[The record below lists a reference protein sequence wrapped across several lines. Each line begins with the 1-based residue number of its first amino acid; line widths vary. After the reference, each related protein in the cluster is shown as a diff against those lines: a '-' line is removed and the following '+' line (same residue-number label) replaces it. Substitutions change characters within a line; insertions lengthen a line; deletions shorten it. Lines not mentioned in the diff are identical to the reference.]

1 MTKLAVSSGD
11 PAGIGPDICIKA
23 FGSKTELHYSP
34 VIFGDPNLFKERAKA
49 LGQKIDL
56 QIYRGENEELLSN
69 NCLWIK
75 PHDLKQS
82 VKPGEP
88 DVFYAKYLID
98 LFEDAIYKTISNEFN
113 GLVTGPINKEL
124 MNKGGV
130 AFQGHTEVLTK
141 FAKDKNVLMMLA
153 TKDMRV
159 ALATTHVSL
168 AEVPKMITRNNL
180 FKCLTTLRDDLRTKW
195 KIKNPCIKILGLNP
209 HAGDGGFIGKEDQEI
224 IAPLVSELNKE
235 DFNIV
240 GPVSADTAFIKK
252 YDDQRVDAILAMFH
266 DQGLPVIKTLGF
278 GKIVNITLGLPFVR
292 TSVDHGTAY
301 DMAGN
306 DKVDESSMLEAA
318 NLAALIASYQ

>member
-23 FGSKTELHYSP
+23 FGSKTKLDYSP
-34 VIFGDPNLFKERAKA
+34 VIFGDPNLFKERAKI
-49 LGQKIDL
+49 LGRKVDL
-56 QIYRGENEELLSN
+56 QIYQGESEELLSN

-130 AFQGHTEVLTK
+130 AFQGHTEVLTR

-153 TKDMRV
+153 TEDMRV

-168 AEVPKMITRNNL
+168 AEVPEKITRSNL
-180 FKCLTTLRDDLRTKW
+180 VNCLTILRDDLRTKW
-195 KIKNPCIKILGLNP
+195 NIKNPYIKILGLNP
-209 HAGDGGFIGKEDQEI
+209 HAGDGGFIGKEDKEI
-224 IAPLVSELNKE
+224 IAPLVSELNKK

-252 YDDQRVDAILAMFH
+252 YDNQRVDAILAMFH

-306 DKVDESSMLEAA
+306 DQVDESSILEAA

>member
-75 PHDLKQS
+75 PHNLKQS

-88 DVFYAKYLID
+88 DIFYAKYLLD

-180 FKCLTTLRDDLRTKW
+180 FKCLTTLRDDLRAKW

>member
-75 PHDLKQS
+75 PHNLKQS

-88 DVFYAKYLID
+88 DIFYAKYLLD

-195 KIKNPCIKILGLNP
+195 KIKSPCIKILGLNP

>member
-23 FGSKTELHYSP
+23 FGTKTKLNYSP
-34 VIFGDPNLFKERAKA
+34 VIFGDPVLFKERSKI

-69 NCLWIK
+69 NCLWIL
-75 PHDLKQS
+75 PHDLEQS
-82 VKPGEP
+82 VKPGVP
-88 DVFYAKYLID
+88 DDSYANYLID
-98 LFEDAIYKTISNEFN
+98 LFEDAIEKTASNEFQ

-124 MNKGGV
+124 MNKGGI
-130 AFQGHTEVLTK
+130 AFKGHTEVLAR
-141 FAKDKNVLMMLA
+141 FSKDNKVLMMLA
-153 TKDMRV
+153 TADLRV

-168 AEVPKMITRNNL
+168 AEVPKMITRDHLIN
-180 FKCLTTLRDDLRTKW
+180 CLTILRDDFRTKW
-195 KIKNPCIKILGLNP
+195 KLQKPCIKILGLNP
-209 HAGDGGFIGKEDQEI
+209 HAGDGGFIGKEDHEI
-224 IAPLVSELNKE
+224 IAPLVSELNKK

-252 YDDQRVDAILAMFH
+252 YDKQRVDAILAMFH

-301 DMAGN
+301 DMAGS
-306 DKVDESSMLEAA
+306 DQVDESSMLEAA
-318 NLAALIASYQ
+318 NLAALIASYR

>member
-88 DVFYAKYLID
+88 NVLYAKYLID

-130 AFQGHTEVLTK
+130 AFQGHTEVLTR

-153 TKDMRV
+153 TEGMRV

-168 AEVPKMITRNNL
+168 AEVPEMITRNNL
-180 FKCLTTLRDDLRTKW
+180 VNCLTILRDDLRTKW

-306 DKVDESSMLEAA
+306 DQVDESSMLEAA

>member
-88 DVFYAKYLID
+88 DVFYAKYLVD

-130 AFQGHTEVLTK
+130 AFQGHTEVLTR

-153 TKDMRV
+153 TEDMRV

-168 AEVPKMITRNNL
+168 AEVPEMITRNNL
-180 FKCLTTLRDDLRTKW
+180 LNCLTILRDDLRTKW

-266 DQGLPVIKTLGF
+266 DQGLPVIKTLSF

>member
-130 AFQGHTEVLTK
+130 AFQGHTEVLTR

-153 TKDMRV
+153 TEDMRV
-159 ALATTHVSL
+159 ALVTTHVSL
-168 AEVPKMITRNNL
+168 AEVPEKITRSNL
-180 FKCLTTLRDDLRTKW
+180 VNCLTILRDDLRTKW
-195 KIKNPCIKILGLNP
+195 NIKNPYIKILGLNP
-209 HAGDGGFIGKEDQEI
+209 HAGDGGFIGKEDKEI
-224 IAPLVSELNKE
+224 IAPLVSELNKK

-252 YDDQRVDAILAMFH
+252 YDNQRVDAILAMFH

-306 DKVDESSMLEAA
+306 DQVDESSILEAA

>member
-11 PAGIGPDICIKA
+11 PAGIGPDICLKA

-34 VIFGDPNLFKERAKA
+34 VIVGDPNLLKERAKEF
-49 LGQKIDL
+49 GQKIDL

-88 DVFYAKYLID
+88 DVFYAKYLLD
-98 LFEDAIYKTISNEFN
+98 LFEDAIDKTISNEFN
-113 GLVTGPINKEL
+113 GLVTGPVNKEL

-130 AFQGHTEVLTK
+130 AFQGHTEVLTR

-153 TKDMRV
+153 TEDMRV

-168 AEVPKMITRNNL
+168 AEVPEMITRSNL
-180 FKCLTTLRDDLRTKW
+180 VNCLTILRDDLRTKW
-195 KIKNPCIKILGLNP
+195 NIKNPYIKILGLNP
-209 HAGDGGFIGKEDQEI
+209 HAGDGGFIGKEDKEI
-224 IAPLVSELNKE
+224 IAPLVSELNKK

-252 YDDQRVDAILAMFH
+252 YDDQRGDAILAMFH

-306 DKVDESSMLEAA
+306 VKVDENSMLEAA
-318 NLAALIASYQ
+318 NLAALIASYK

>member
-23 FGSKTELHYSP
+23 FGIKTELGYSP
-34 VIFGDPNLFKERAKA
+34 VIFGDPALFVERAKI
-49 LGQKIDL
+49 LQQKIDL
-56 QIYRGENEELLSN
+56 QIYQGEDGASLSN
-69 NCLWIK
+69 KCFWVK
-75 PHDLKQS
+75 PHNLKQS
-82 VKPGEP
+82 VVPGIP
-88 DVFYAKYLID
+88 NASYAGYLMN
-98 LFEDAIYKTISNEFN
+98 LFEDAIRSTISNEFN

-130 AFQGHTEVLTK
+130 AFKGHTEVL
-141 FAKDKNVLMMLA
+141 AKISKSKKVLMMLS
-153 TKDMRV
+153 TKDLKV
-159 ALATTHVSL
+159 ALATTHISL
-168 AEVPKMITRNNL
+168 AEVPEMITRNNL
-180 FKCLTTLRDDLRTKW
+180 LNCLTILRDDLRTKW
-195 KIKNPCIKILGLNP
+195 NIKNPCIKVLGLNP

-240 GPVSADTAFIKK
+240 GPVSADTAFIQK
-252 YDDQRVDAILAMFH
+252 YDNQKVDAILAMFH

-278 GKIVNITLGLPFVR
+278 GNIVNITLGLPFIR

-301 DMAGN
+301 SMAGN
-306 DKVDESSMLEAA
+306 DQVDESSLLEAA

>member
-75 PHDLKQS
+75 PHNLKQS

-88 DVFYAKYLID
+88 DIFYAKYLLD

-153 TKDMRV
+153 TEDMRV
-159 ALATTHVSL
+159 ALVTTHVSL
-168 AEVPKMITRNNL
+168 AEVPEKITRSNL
-180 FKCLTTLRDDLRTKW
+180 VNCLTILRDDLRTKW
-195 KIKNPCIKILGLNP
+195 NIKNPYIKILGLNP
-209 HAGDGGFIGKEDQEI
+209 HAGDGGFIGKEDKEI
-224 IAPLVSELNKE
+224 IAPLVSELNKK

-252 YDDQRVDAILAMFH
+252 YDNQRVDAILAMFH

-306 DKVDESSMLEAA
+306 DQVDESSILEAA

>member
-56 QIYRGENEELLSN
+56 QIYQGESEELLSN

-82 VKPGEP
+82 VKPGVP
-88 DVFYAKYLID
+88 DIFYAKYLID
-98 LFEDAIYKTISNEFN
+98 LFEDAIDKTISNEFN

-195 KIKNPCIKILGLNP
+195 KIKSACIKILGLNP

-306 DKVDESSMLEAA
+306 DQVDAV
-318 NLAALIASYQ
+318 SYTHLTLPTKRIV

>member
-88 DVFYAKYLID
+88 DVFYAKYLLD

-113 GLVTGPINKEL
+113 GLVTGPVNKEL

-130 AFQGHTEVLTK
+130 AFQGHTEVLTR

-153 TKDMRV
+153 TEDMRV

-168 AEVPKMITRNNL
+168 AEVPEMITRNNL
-180 FKCLTTLRDDLRTKW
+180 LNCLTILRDDLRTKW

-235 DFNIV
+235 DFTIV

-306 DKVDESSMLEAA
+306 DKVDENSMLEAA

>member
-130 AFQGHTEVLTK
+130 AFQGHTEVLTR

-168 AEVPKMITRNNL
+168 AEVPEMITRENL
-180 FKCLTTLRDDLRTKW
+180 FNCLTILRDDLRTKW
-195 KIKNPCIKILGLNP
+195 KIKSPCIKILGLNP

-224 IAPLVSELNKE
+224 IVPLVSELNKE
-235 DFNIV
+235 DFNII

-306 DKVDESSMLEAA
+306 DQVDESSMLEAA
-318 NLAALIASYQ
+318 NLAALIANYQ

>member
-23 FGSKTELHYSP
+23 FGSKTKLDYSP
-34 VIFGDPNLFKERAKA
+34 VIFGDPNLFKERAKI
-49 LGQKIDL
+49 LGRKVDL
-56 QIYRGENEELLSN
+56 QIYQGENEELLSN
-69 NCLWIK
+69 NCLWIT

-82 VKPGEP
+82 VKPGVP
-88 DVFYAKYLID
+88 DIFYAKYLID
-98 LFEDAIYKTISNEFN
+98 LFEDAIDKTVSNEFN

-130 AFQGHTEVLTK
+130 AFQGHTEVLTR

-153 TKDMRV
+153 TEDMRV
-159 ALATTHVSL
+159 ALVTTHVSL
-168 AEVPKMITRNNL
+168 AEVPEKITRSNL
-180 FKCLTTLRDDLRTKW
+180 VNCLTILRDDLRTKW
-195 KIKNPCIKILGLNP
+195 NIKNPYIKILGLNP
-209 HAGDGGFIGKEDQEI
+209 HAGDGGFIGKEDKEI
-224 IAPLVSELNKE
+224 IAPLVSELNKK

-252 YDDQRVDAILAMFH
+252 YDNQRVDAILAMFH

-306 DKVDESSMLEAA
+306 DQVDESSILEAA

>member
-23 FGSKTELHYSP
+23 FGSKTKLHYSP

-113 GLVTGPINKEL
+113 GLVTVPINKEL

-130 AFQGHTEVLTK
+130 AFQGHTEV
-141 FAKDKNVLMMLA
+141 
-153 TKDMRV
+153 
-159 ALATTHVSL
+159 
-168 AEVPKMITRNNL
+168 
-180 FKCLTTLRDDLRTKW
+180 
-195 KIKNPCIKILGLNP
+195 
-209 HAGDGGFIGKEDQEI
+209 
-224 IAPLVSELNKE
+224 
-235 DFNIV
+235 
-240 GPVSADTAFIKK
+240 
-252 YDDQRVDAILAMFH
+252 
-266 DQGLPVIKTLGF
+266 
-278 GKIVNITLGLPFVR
+278 
-292 TSVDHGTAY
+292 
-301 DMAGN
+301 
-306 DKVDESSMLEAA
+306 
-318 NLAALIASYQ
+318 

>member
-23 FGSKTELHYSP
+23 FGSKTKLDYSP
-34 VIFGDPNLFKERAKA
+34 VIFGDPNLFKERAKI
-49 LGQKIDL
+49 LGRKVDL
-56 QIYRGENEELLSN
+56 QIYQGESEELLSN

-82 VKPGEP
+82 VKPGVP
-88 DVFYAKYLID
+88 DIFYAKYLID
-98 LFEDAIYKTISNEFN
+98 LFEDAIDKTVSNEFN

-130 AFQGHTEVLTK
+130 AFQGHTEVLTR
-141 FAKDKNVLMMLA
+141 FAKNKNVLMMLA
-153 TKDMRV
+153 TEGMRV

-168 AEVPKMITRNNL
+168 AEVPEMITRNNL
-180 FKCLTTLRDDLRTKW
+180 VNCLTILRDDLRTKW
-195 KIKNPCIKILGLNP
+195 NIKNPYIKILGLNP
-209 HAGDGGFIGKEDQEI
+209 HAGDGGFIGKEDKEI
-224 IAPLVSELNKE
+224 IAPLVSELNKK

-252 YDDQRVDAILAMFH
+252 YDNQRVDAILAMFH

-306 DKVDESSMLEAA
+306 DQVDESSILEAA

>member
-11 PAGIGPDICIKA
+11 PAVIGPDICIKA

-82 VKPGEP
+82 VVPGEP
-88 DVFYAKYLID
+88 DAFYASYIMG
-98 LFEDAIYKTISNEFN
+98 LFKDAIERTVSNEFN

>member
-23 FGSKTELHYSP
+23 FGSKTKLDYSP
-34 VIFGDPNLFKERAKA
+34 VIFGDPNLFKERAKI
-49 LGQKIDL
+49 LGRKVDL
-56 QIYRGENEELLSN
+56 QIYQGENEELLSN

-88 DVFYAKYLID
+88 DIFYAKYLID
-98 LFEDAIYKTISNEFN
+98 LFEDAIDKTVSNEFN

-130 AFQGHTEVLTK
+130 AFQGHTEVLTR

-153 TKDMRV
+153 TEDMRV
-159 ALATTHVSL
+159 ALVTTHVSL
-168 AEVPKMITRNNL
+168 AEVPEKITRSNL
-180 FKCLTTLRDDLRTKW
+180 VNCLTILRDDLRTKW
-195 KIKNPCIKILGLNP
+195 NIKNPYIKILGLNP
-209 HAGDGGFIGKEDQEI
+209 HAGDGGFIGKEDKEI
-224 IAPLVSELNKE
+224 IAPLVSELNKK

-252 YDDQRVDAILAMFH
+252 YDNQRVDAILAMFH

-306 DKVDESSMLEAA
+306 DQVDESSILEAA

>member
-49 LGQKIDL
+49 IGQKIDL

-88 DVFYAKYLID
+88 DALYASYIMD
-98 LFEDAIYKTISNEFN
+98 LFEDAIEKTVSNEFN
-113 GLVTGPINKEL
+113 GLVTGPINKEF

-130 AFQGHTEVLTK
+130 VFRGHTEVLAR
-141 FAKDKNVLMMLA
+141 FSKNKKVLMMLA
-153 TKDMRV
+153 TEDMRV

-168 AEVPKMITRNNL
+168 AEVPEMITRNNL
-180 FKCLTTLRDDLRTKW
+180 VNCLTILRDDLRTKW
-195 KIKNPCIKILGLNP
+195 NIKNPCIKILGLNP
-209 HAGDGGFIGKEDQEI
+209 HAGDGGFIGKEDQET

-306 DKVDESSMLEAA
+306 DQVDESSMLEAA
-318 NLAALIASYQ
+318 NLAALIASHQ

>member
-23 FGSKTELHYSP
+23 FGIKTKFNYSP
-34 VIFGDPNLFKERAKA
+34 VIFGDPDLFKERAKI

-56 QIYRGENEELLSN
+56 QIYKGEDEELLSS
-69 NCLWIK
+69 NCLWIQPHNLEQPVAPGK
-75 PHDLKQS
+75 PNA
-82 VKPGEP
+82 
-88 DVFYAKYLID
+88 FYAGYLMD
-98 LFEDAIYKTISNEFN
+98 LFEDAIQRTISNEFN

-130 AFQGHTEVLTK
+130 SFQGHTEVL
-141 FAKDKNVLMMLA
+141 AKVSKTQKVLMMLA
-153 TKDMRV
+153 SSEMKV
-159 ALATTHVSL
+159 ALATTHISI
-168 AEVPKMITRNNL
+168 AEVPKVITRNHL
-180 FKCLTTLRDDLRTKW
+180 LSCLTILRDDLRTKW
-195 KIKNPCIKILGLNP
+195 NITSPCIKILGLNP

-224 IAPLVSELNKE
+224 IEPLVSELNKK

-240 GPVSADTAFIKK
+240 GPVSADTAFIRK
-252 YDDQRVDAILAMFH
+252 YDNQKIDAILAMFH

-278 GKIVNITLGLPFVR
+278 GNIVNITLGLPFIR

-301 DMAGN
+301 DMAGR
-306 DKVDESSMLEAA
+306 DQVDESSMLEAA

>member
-11 PAGIGPDICIKA
+11 PAGIGPDICSKA
-23 FGSKTELHYSP
+23 FGSKTKLDYSP
-34 VIFGDPNLFKERAKA
+34 VIFGDPNLFKERAKI
-49 LGQKIDL
+49 LGRKVDL
-56 QIYRGENEELLSN
+56 QIYQGESEELLSN

-82 VKPGEP
+82 VKPGVP
-88 DVFYAKYLID
+88 DIFYAKYLID
-98 LFEDAIYKTISNEFN
+98 LFEDAIDKTVSNEFN

-130 AFQGHTEVLTK
+130 AFQGHTEVLTR

-153 TKDMRV
+153 TEDMRV
-159 ALATTHVSL
+159 ALVTTHVSL
-168 AEVPKMITRNNL
+168 AEVPEKITRSILVN
-180 FKCLTTLRDDLRTKW
+180 CLTILRDDLRTKW
-195 KIKNPCIKILGLNP
+195 NIKNPFIIILGLNP
-209 HAGDGGFIGKEDQEI
+209 HAGDGGFIGKEDKEI
-224 IAPLVSELNKE
+224 IAPLVSELNKK

-252 YDDQRVDAILAMFH
+252 YDNQRVDAILAMFH

-306 DKVDESSMLEAA
+306 DQVDESSILEAA
-318 NLAALIASYQ
+318 NLAAVIASYQ

>member
-56 QIYRGENEELLSN
+56 QIYGGENEELLSN

-75 PHDLKQS
+75 PHNLKQS

-88 DVFYAKYLID
+88 DIFYAKYLLD
-98 LFEDAIYKTISNEFN
+98 LFEDAIYKTNSNEFN

>member
-23 FGSKTELHYSP
+23 FGSKTKLDYYP
-34 VIFGDPNLFKERAKA
+34 VIFGDPNLFKDRAKI
-49 LGQKIDL
+49 LGRKVDL
-56 QIYRGENEELLSN
+56 QIYQGESEELLSN
-69 NCLWIK
+69 TCLWIK
-75 PHDLKQS
+75 PHDLKKS
-82 VKPGEP
+82 VKPGVP

-98 LFEDAIYKTISNEFN
+98 LFEDAIDKTISNEFD

-130 AFQGHTEVLTK
+130 VFQGHTEVLTR

-153 TKDMRV
+153 TEDMRV
-159 ALATTHVSL
+159 ALVTTHVSL
-168 AEVPKMITRNNL
+168 AEVPEKITRSNL
-180 FKCLTTLRDDLRTKW
+180 VNCLTILRDDLRTKW
-195 KIKNPCIKILGLNP
+195 NIKNPYIKILGLNP
-209 HAGDGGFIGKEDQEI
+209 HAGDGGFIGKEDKEI
-224 IAPLVSELNKE
+224 IAPLVSELNKK

-252 YDDQRVDAILAMFH
+252 YDNQRVDAILAMFH

-306 DKVDESSMLEAA
+306 DQVDESSILEAA

>member
-75 PHDLKQS
+75 PHNLKQS

-88 DVFYAKYLID
+88 DIFYAKYLLD